1 MKRGMMRA
9 LNADEKLIMVMVYT
23 QNMLVRGEMI
33 VSEGVRVSIWLR
45 TQGVSNFIHLI
56 HPQAIQFGSGA
67 PKSITYSEM
76 YVPTGQVI
84 AFHIAPPAAD
94 PLDYDPN
101 EASRA
106 MAPVTALVGTFMLK
120 AKIRYSSQTD
130 LGTSLDVMRTTWVSL
145 YEAEI
150 TNPSMPQFNMQ
161 VPMLLVNSN
170 AVSFGV

>member
-1 MKRGMMRA
+1 
-9 LNADEKLIMVMVYT
+9 
-23 QNMLVRGEMI
+23 
-33 VSEGVRVSIWLR
+33 
-45 TQGVSNFIHLI
+45 
-56 HPQAIQFGSGA
+56 
-67 PKSITYSEM
+67 
-76 YVPTGQVI
+76 VI